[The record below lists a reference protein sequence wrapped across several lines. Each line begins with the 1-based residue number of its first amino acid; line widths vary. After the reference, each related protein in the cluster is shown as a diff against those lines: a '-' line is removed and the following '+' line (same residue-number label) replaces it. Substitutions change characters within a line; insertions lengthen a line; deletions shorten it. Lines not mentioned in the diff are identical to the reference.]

1 MQSAPVISDVF
12 SLYILIALLGLLPL
26 AVVMVTS
33 YAKIVI
39 ILGLVRN
46 ALGVQQVPPNMVING
61 VALLLSAFIMA
72 PVAMQAFEN
81 AGLKGDDATL
91 NPKSVTATLDG
102 GREPLRAFLDKHA
115 GQREKAFFMNAAR
128 QIWPSACAET
138 LKDSD
143 LIVLAPSFILTELT
157 EAFKIGFLL
166 YMAFIIVDL
175 IIANVLLA
183 LGLSQVTPTII
194 SIPFKL
200 LLFVA
205 MDGWSALIHGTVLTY
220 RS

>member
-1 MQSAPVISDVF
+1 MQSAPVINDVF
-12 SLYILIALLGLLPL
+12 SLYILIALLGLLPF

-33 YAKIVI
+33 YAKIVV

-46 ALGVQQVPPNMVING
+46 ALGIQQTPPNMVING

-72 PVAMQAFEN
+72 PVAMQSFEN

-91 NPKSVTATLDG
+91 SPRSVTAVLDG
-102 GREPLRAFLDKHA
+102 AREPLRTFLDKH
-115 GQREKAFFMNAAR
+115 GGPREKAFFMDAAR
-128 QIWPSACAET
+128 QIWPKERADA
-138 LKDSD
+138 LKEQD
-143 LIVLAPSFILTELT
+143 LIVLAPSFLLTELT
-157 EAFKIGFLL
+157 QAFKIGFLL
-166 YMAFIIVDL
+166 YIVFIIVDL

-205 MDGWSALIHGTVLTY
+205 MDGWSSLIHGTVLTY
-220 RS
+220 R